1 MLLGNDEFLKA
12 LPELFSA
19 TKEVGSVSLTTKRYD
34 YQRRAEG
41 AKTKR
46 KLVSD
51 EDEAMRLLVDNL
63 SLDETEYATLVRAV
77 TEKRK
82 ISTLVAPVDLDEF
95 LARYHGLLV
104 NGVDSIKK
112 KERLRRKKAT
122 IKRQA
127 ALKAKAKLAKQQK
140 QQAKAAQTATASSK

>member
-12 LPELFSA
+12 LPELFAA
-19 TKEVGSVSLTTKRYD
+19 TKEVGND

-41 AKTKR
+41 AKAKR

-51 EDEAMRLLVDNL
+51 EDEAMRLLVDKL

-95 LARYHGLLV
+95 LARYHGILV

-112 KERLRRKKAT
+112 KERLRKKKAT

-140 QQAKAAQTATASSK
+140 QQAAGTTAVSSK

>member
-1 MLLGNDEFLKA
+1 M
-12 LPELFSA
+12 
-19 TKEVGSVSLTTKRYD
+19 
-34 YQRRAEG
+34 
-41 AKTKR
+41 
-46 KLVSD
+46 VSD
-51 EDEAMRLLVDNL
+51 EDEAMRLLVDKL
-63 SLDETEYATLVRAV
+63 SLDEAEYATLVRAV

-95 LARYHGLLV
+95 LARYHGILV

-112 KERLRRKKAT
+112 KERLRKKKAT

-140 QQAKAAQTATASSK
+140 QQAKAAGTTTTVSSK